1 LTRHLLFA
9 MRCLLIQLL
18 NFTWLFVILVG
29 VPAATRAQFGHWQI
43 SSVPAARLAIFWG
56 LGLAAGLNAFGA
68 VKVVRAG
75 RERKKCLEWAMV
87 FGALWLAYFALVRG
101 WINFEWLKRVLL
113 WIQGHL

>member
-1 LTRHLLFA
+1 MQR
-9 MRCLLIQLL
+9 LLIQIL

-56 LGLAAGLNAFGA
+56 LGLAAGLNIFGA
-68 VKVVRAG
+68 GKIIKAG
-75 RERKKCLEWAMV
+75 KDREKCLEWAVV

-101 WINFEWLKRVLL
+101 WINFEWLRQTLL
-113 WIQGHL
+113 WIQSHL